1 MSSKTGPSRAGKSGL
16 SRISDMAK
24 ILKMDAGII
33 RYAAK
38 LAGIEIVRA
47 DNGINKAVR
56 VEDRERLKV
65 ICIKFKEQMA
75 TIENMSRKMRSGED
89 TSLKDK
95 DGKAILVHSH
105 VADAKG
111 DIYLVNAFLQA
122 VPIGDGVAVQL
133 ADLLRTG
140 EVRVLTAQ
148 EVLEMQAS
156 KPAPAAAARSRRRKK
171 EQLPPAASASAES
184 QPSGDADPGVLA
196 EISMVISTIPDKMLA
211 DELRRRGYVFSA
223 ARLVIDKV

>member
-1 MSSKTGPSRAGKSGL
+1 MK
-16 SRISDMAK
+16 
-24 ILKMDAGII
+24 
-33 RYAAK
+33 
-38 LAGIEIVRA
+38 
-47 DNGINKAVR
+47 
-56 VEDRERLKV
+56 
-65 ICIKFKEQMA
+65 
-75 TIENMSRKMRSGED
+75 SGED
-89 TSLKDK
+89 TLLKDK

-111 DIYLVNAFLQA
+111 DIYRVNAFLQA
-122 VPIGDGVAVQL
+122 VPLGDGVAVQL

-171 EQLPPAASASAES
+171 DLLPPAASASAES

>member
-1 MSSKTGPSRAGKSGL
+1 MK
-16 SRISDMAK
+16 
-24 ILKMDAGII
+24 
-33 RYAAK
+33 
-38 LAGIEIVRA
+38 
-47 DNGINKAVR
+47 
-56 VEDRERLKV
+56 
-65 ICIKFKEQMA
+65 
-75 TIENMSRKMRSGED
+75 SGED
-89 TSLKDK
+89 TLLKDK

-111 DIYLVNAFLQA
+111 DIYRVNAFLQA
-122 VPIGDGVAVQL
+122 VPLGDGVAVQL

-156 KPAPAAAARSRRRKK
+156 KPAPAAAAARSRRRKK
-171 EQLPPAASASAES
+171 ELLPPAASASAES

>member
-1 MSSKTGPSRAGKSGL
+1 MK
-16 SRISDMAK
+16 
-24 ILKMDAGII
+24 
-33 RYAAK
+33 
-38 LAGIEIVRA
+38 
-47 DNGINKAVR
+47 
-56 VEDRERLKV
+56 
-65 ICIKFKEQMA
+65 
-75 TIENMSRKMRSGED
+75 SGED

-111 DIYLVNAFLQA
+111 DIYRVNAFLQA

-156 KPAPAAAARSRRRKK
+156 KPAPADAVKLRRRKK
-171 EQLPPAASASAES
+171 DLPSPEIR
-184 QPSGDADPGVLA
+184 QDNPGGADPSVLA
-196 EISMVISTIPDKMLA
+196 ELSMVISTIPDKMLA

>member
-1 MSSKTGPSRAGKSGL
+1 MK
-16 SRISDMAK
+16 
-24 ILKMDAGII
+24 
-33 RYAAK
+33 
-38 LAGIEIVRA
+38 
-47 DNGINKAVR
+47 
-56 VEDRERLKV
+56 
-65 ICIKFKEQMA
+65 
-75 TIENMSRKMRSGED
+75 SGED

-111 DIYLVNAFLQA
+111 DIYRVNAFQQA
-122 VPIGDGVAVQL
+122 VPLGDGVAVQL
-133 ADLLRTG
+133 ADLIRTS
-140 EVRVLTAQ
+140 EVRVLSAQ

-156 KPAPAAAARSRRRKK
+156 KPAPAAAARSRRKK
-171 EQLPPAASASAES
+171 ELLPPAAEIR
-184 QPSGDADPGVLA
+184 QDNPGGADPGVLA

>member
-1 MSSKTGPSRAGKSGL
+1 MK
-16 SRISDMAK
+16 
-24 ILKMDAGII
+24 
-33 RYAAK
+33 
-38 LAGIEIVRA
+38 
-47 DNGINKAVR
+47 
-56 VEDRERLKV
+56 
-65 ICIKFKEQMA
+65 
-75 TIENMSRKMRSGED
+75 SGED

-111 DIYLVNAFLQA
+111 DIYRVNAFLQA
-122 VPIGDGVAVQL
+122 VPLGDGVAVQL

-156 KPAPAAAARSRRRKK
+156 KPAPAATARSRRKK
-171 EQLPPAASASAES
+171 ELLPSAAEVR
-184 QPSGDADPGVLA
+184 QDNPGGADPGVLA